1 MEQMNL
7 IEMSSQLAQ
16 KLKESWWG
24 MGLTIYDRYYCPAWR
39 IVASWETSGTCCLFS
54 TSGTVRAAYSRT
66 PIRASA
72 IMNMRI
78 RPGTWRMGGL

>member
-24 MGLTIYDRYYCPAWR
+24 MELTIYDRYYCPA
-39 IVASWETSGTCCLFS
+39 VVGEL
-54 TSGTVRAAYSRT
+54 
-66 PIRASA
+66 
-72 IMNMRI
+72 
-78 RPGTWRMGGL
+78 L